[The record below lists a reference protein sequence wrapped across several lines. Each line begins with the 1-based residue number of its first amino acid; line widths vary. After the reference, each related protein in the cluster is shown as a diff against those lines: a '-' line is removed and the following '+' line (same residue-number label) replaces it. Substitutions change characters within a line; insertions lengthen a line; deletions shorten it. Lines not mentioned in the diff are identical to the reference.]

1 MFNHMLSFELKHRFK
16 KVTTYIYF
24 VMFILIGFGA
34 IYRGSFGGGPMKF
47 IALAGVGNININ
59 SPYALYYL
67 ITVMSHFG
75 LLITTAFFGNSA
87 YRDFK
92 ENTYELN
99 FSYPISKLE
108 YLSSKYVAA
117 LISTMFV
124 FSGIGIGAFLTA
136 LSSIVN
142 PEKIGSANL
151 FATIQPY
158 LVGVLPTVLFAG
170 ALFFTLV
177 LLSRSFFSVYAGLTA
192 LVVWYGV
199 AKSLAKTQ
207 NRFLASL
214 FDPFGQIAAGSFTNY
229 WTAIQK
235 NTSLVPFAGDLFLNR
250 MLWIALAVGLLV
262 FAYRKFRFS
271 HINESKKQK
280 NIIRGENN
288 WGDSES
294 FSPVEHMVSVMQ
306 LFCFKNHLRQ
316 ALASSFHEFRGLVK
330 NVYFLIIL
338 GLGAALV
345 FLLGF
350 RNVGLIR
357 GTLTYPVTA
366 QVLETTKNSL
376 YLFSIVIILFCS
388 GELVWRERKRRV
400 EEIYDVL
407 PIPEWVPFMGKLGA
421 IFYVQVLIVS
431 LVWVSGMIIQLLH
444 GYTHFELGL
453 YFQEL
458 FGIRLVYFL
467 FISAFAVFVQILVNK
482 KFLGYILTLLCVDD
496 FFPSIGLEHH
506 LWRVGKTP
514 DYIYS
519 EMNKYG
525 PYLESILF
533 YNLYWTAFVLLIIV
547 ISMLLWIRGK
557 DRGLKHRSKAVKER
571 MTRAK
576 LRIAAIAALGCIIL
590 GSFIVYNTNIL
601 NTFESTKRVDY
612 QKVDYEK
619 RFKRY
624 DGIPQPRITDI
635 TLQVDVHPYQRKALS
650 RGRMVLQN
658 KTNGEINEIF
668 IQVPKKVRINTLRLG
683 MTQALKESSKEHG
696 VYVHALKNPLKPG
709 QTVFLDFDIELAER
723 GFKNNRANRNLVK
736 NGTFLYPS
744 QTVPALGYDPHR
756 QNELEDNDKRK
767 KYGLPTRKRIQSI
780 DDKNALMNTF
790 IKDADWVN
798 LEAVVSTSS
807 DQIALCPGELIE
819 EWTEGDRK
827 YFHYKTRDRIL
838 KYFSFISAKYQVK
851 KDRWKNVGIEIYY
864 HRGHEYNIDLM
875 IEGVKKSL
883 DYFTANFSPYQYK
896 TVKIVEF
903 PRYALY
909 AEAFPNLIPFSE
921 GYGFIA
927 KFDDTKVEYVFRI
940 TAHEVGHQWW
950 AHQVI
955 GAWVEGQ
962 FILTETMAQYSALMV
977 IKKEYSPRLID
988 EYIKL
993 KMDEYLRG
1001 RAREREEEVPL
1012 IRSNIE
1018 VPYINYEKSIVV
1030 MNALQEYI
1038 GEDNL
1043 NRAIQRFIQ
1052 RYAYQAPPYVTAK
1065 EFLEYIKEATP
1076 NDLLYIIKDM
1086 FETITL
1092 YENRALQATYKQLEN
1107 GRYRV
1112 DLQVEAQ
1119 KFRADGIGHETPVD
1133 MNDYIPFGIFGAEN
1147 KVLYSAKHWIRSGKN
1162 DLSFI
1167 VDRKPERAG
1176 IDPHYLLIDKN
1187 TDNNIVSVVRRAQNN
1202 NE

>member
-1 MFNHMLSFELKHRFK
+1 MFKHMLSFELKHQFK
-16 KVTTYIYF
+16 KVSTYIYF

-47 IALAGVGNININ
+47 IAAAGVGSININ
-59 SPYALYYL
+59 SPFALYYL

-92 ENTYELN
+92 ENTYGLN

-108 YLSSKYVAA
+108 YLSSKYMAA
-117 LISTMFV
+117 VISTMFV

-136 LSSIVN
+136 LSPIVN
-142 PEKIGSANL
+142 PEKIGPVNL

-158 LVGVLPTVLFAG
+158 LVGVLPTVLAAG

-177 LLSRSFFSVYAGLTA
+177 LLTRRFFPVYVGLTG
-192 LVVWYGV
+192 LIIGYGI
-199 AKSLAKTQ
+199 AKSLARTQ

-229 WTAIQK
+229 WTASQK
-235 NTSLVPFAGDLFLNR
+235 NTSLVPFVGDLFLNR
-250 MLWIALAVGLLV
+250 MLWTALAVVLLY
-262 FAYRKFRFS
+262 FAYRKFHFL
-271 HINESKKQK
+271 HIIESKKQK
-280 NIIRGENN
+280 IEIRGQEYL
-288 WGDSES
+288 GEREP
-294 FSPVEHMVSVMQ
+294 FSPVRTKKTATQ
-306 LFCFKNHLRQ
+306 LFHFKNHLRQ
-316 ALASSFHEFRGLVK
+316 VLAASFHEFGGLVK

-338 GLGAALV
+338 GLGTALI

-366 QVLETTKNSL
+366 QVLDTTKSSL
-376 YLFSIVIILFCS
+376 YLFSLVIILFCS

-407 PIPEWVPFMGKLGA
+407 PIPEWVPYLGKLGA
-421 IFYVQVLIVS
+421 IFYVQILVVS
-431 LVWVSGMIIQLLH
+431 LIFLSGVIIQILH

-453 YFQEL
+453 YVQEL

-467 FISAFAVFVQILVNK
+467 FISIFAMFVQIIINK
-482 KFLGYILTLLCVDD
+482 KFLGYILTMLFIDD

-514 DYIYS
+514 AYIYS

-525 PYLESILF
+525 PYLKSILF
-533 YNLYWTAFVLLIIV
+533 YNLYWTAFALLLIV
-547 ISMLLWIRGK
+547 ASMLLWVRGK
-557 DRGLKHRSKAVKER
+557 DIGWKPRLKSAKKRI
-571 MTRAK
+571 TRAK
-576 LRIAAIAALGCIIL
+576 LKTVSIGAFGCLLL
-590 GSFIVYNTNIL
+590 GSFIVYNTSIL
-601 NTFESTKRVDY
+601 NTFESTKRVDLE
-612 QKVDYEK
+612 KVDYEK

-624 DGIPQPRITDI
+624 EDYPHPRITDI
-635 TLQVDVHPYQRKALS
+635 TMQVDIYPYKKKACS
-650 RGRMVLQN
+650 QGQMVLRN
-658 KTNGEINEIF
+658 KTGSDINEVF
-668 IQVPKKVRINTLRLG
+668 IQVPKKGQINMLRLDV
-683 MTQALKESSKEHG
+683 AHSLKESAKEQG
-696 VYVHALKNPLKPG
+696 VYVYALQHPMKPN
-709 QTVFLDFDIELAER
+709 QTVLLDFDFELAEK
-723 GFKNNRANRNLVK
+723 GFKNNGANRNLVR

-744 QTVPALGYDPHR
+744 HTVPAVSYDPYL
-756 QNELEDNDKRK
+756 QYELEDNDKRK
-767 KYGLPTRKRIQSI
+767 KYGLPPRQRIQSI
-780 DDKNALMNTF
+780 EDKKARMNTF
-790 IKDADWVN
+790 TKDADWIN
-798 LEAVVSTSS
+798 FEAVVSTSS
-807 DQIALCPGELIE
+807 DQIALSPGELVK
-819 EWTEGDRK
+819 EWTEGDRN
-827 YFHYKTRDRIL
+827 YFRYKTRDRIL
-838 KYFSFISAKYQVK
+838 KYFPFISAKYRVK
-851 KDRWKNVGIEIYY
+851 KDRWKDVGIEIYY
-864 HRGHEYNIDLM
+864 HPDHAYNIELM
-875 IEGVKKSL
+875 IKGVKKSL

-927 KFDDTKVEYVFRI
+927 KFDDTKVEYVFRV

-977 IKKEYSPRLID
+977 IKKEYSPEKIND
-988 EYIKL
+988 YIKL

-1012 IRSNIE
+1012 IRSNQE
-1018 VPYINYEKSIVV
+1018 VSYINYEKSIVV
-1030 MNALQEYI
+1030 MNALQDYI

-1043 NRAIQRFIQ
+1043 NRALQKFIQ
-1052 RYAYQAPPYVTAK
+1052 RYAYQGPPYVTAK
-1065 EFLEYIKEATP
+1065 EFLAYIKEATP
-1076 NDLLYIIKDM
+1076 KELLYIITDM

-1092 YENRALQATYKQLEN
+1092 YENRALRASYEELGN

-1112 DLQVEAQ
+1112 DFQVEAQ
-1119 KFRADGIGHETPVD
+1119 KFRADGIGRETSLD
-1133 MNDYIPFGIFGAEN
+1133 INDCIPFGVFGEDN
-1147 KVLYSAKHWIRSGKN
+1147 EVLYSAKHWIRAGKN
-1162 DLSFI
+1162 DMSFI
-1167 VDRKPERAG
+1167 VDKKPEKAG
-1176 IDPHYLLIDKN
+1176 IDPNYLLIDKN
-1187 TDNNIVSVVRRAQNN
+1187 TDNNIIRVVKGGSSQ
-1202 NE
+1202 